1 MNSQPSVDYH
11 KGKAK
16 YFLESAEKYKVDD
29 PVVAKI
35 CAFYAA
41 YHAMR
46 FAILT
51 DPILDKSDDEINRLT
66 NAPGLIQ
73 DSRYATHHS
82 GHRYS
87 GRGIGQN
94 QVIQALY
101 PSKAFAYE
109 QLHRA
114 SVDAR
119 YGSGSLLRE
128 SIIDADNACVKAK
141 AIVDA
146 ALSPEGLRWRPRS
159 NR

>member
-1 MNSQPSVDYH
+1 MNSQPNLQEHRH
-11 KGKAK
+11 KANIFLRKAN
-16 YFLESAEKYKVDD
+16 KYKVSDQ
-29 PVVAKI
+29 VVAQI

-51 DPILDKSDDEINRLT
+51 DPILDKSNEEIMRLVHM
-66 NAPGLIQ
+66 PGLVQ

-82 GHRYS
+82 GRHNS

-101 PSKAFAYE
+101 PSEALAYN

-114 SVDAR
+114 SIDAR
-119 YGSGSLLRE
+119 YGSLPGE
-128 SIIDADNACVKAK
+128 VIIDVTDACVKAQE
-141 AIVDA
+141 IVNVVF
-146 ALSPEGLRWRPRS
+146 SPEGLRWRPRS

>member
-1 MNSQPSVDYH
+1 MNSQPSLEYH
-11 KGKAK
+11 EGKAK
-16 YFLESAEKYKVDD
+16 YFLESAKKYKVDD

-51 DPILDKSDDEINRLT
+51 DPILDKSDDEIHRLT

-109 QLHRA
+109 RLHRA
-114 SVDAR
+114 SNDAR
-119 YGSGSLLRE
+119 YGSSPGE
-128 SIIDADNACVKAK
+128 DIIDAADACVKAQE
-141 AIVDA
+141 IVDV
-146 ALSPEGLRWRPRS
+146 ALSEEGLRWKPKSIR
-159 NR
+159 

>member
-1 MNSQPSVDYH
+1 MNSQPNLQEHRH
-11 KGKAK
+11 KANIFLRKAN
-16 YFLESAEKYKVDD
+16 KYKVSDQ
-29 PVVAKI
+29 VVAQI

-51 DPILDKSDDEINRLT
+51 DPILDKSNEEITRLIHIEGLNR
-66 NAPGLIQ
+66 

-82 GHRYS
+82 GNQYS
-87 GRGIGQN
+87 RRGIGQN

-109 QLHRA
+109 RLHRA
-114 SVDAR
+114 SIDAR
-119 YGSGSLLRE
+119 YGSLPGE
-128 SIIDADNACVKAK
+128 DIIDAADACVKAK

>member
-1 MNSQPSVDYH
+1 MNSQPSLEYH
-11 KGKAK
+11 EQKAE

-66 NAPGLIQ
+66 NAPGLIR

-82 GHRYS
+82 GHRNS

-114 SVDAR
+114 SIDAR
-119 YGSGSLLRE
+119 YGSHPGE
-128 SIIDADNACVKAK
+128 VIIDTTDACDKAK

>member
-1 MNSQPSVDYH
+1 MNSQPSLEYH
-11 KGKAK
+11 ERKAK
-16 YFLESAEKYKVDD
+16 YFLESAKKYKVDD

-66 NAPGLIQ
+66 NAPGLIR

-109 QLHRA
+109 RLHRA

-119 YGSGSLLRE
+119 YGSSPGE
-128 SIIDADNACVKAK
+128 VIIDAADACVKAQE
-141 AIVDA
+141 IIDVVF
-146 ALSPEGLRWRPRS
+146 SPEGLRWVPRS